1 MVFHLLSMVLIIYQ
15 VSGLDSVQDTATNI
29 KNDLQ
34 IQLGTLR
41 LRLRHGLNPAL
52 ARNVFLDSAYYG
64 LEFVKRRIENM
75 NFIRELTQK
84 MDQHKA
90 NGKVRLL

>member
-1 MVFHLLSMVLIIYQ
+1 MELHLLCMVLIISR
-15 VSGLDSVQDTATNI
+15 VNGLNFVRDTATNNH
-29 KNDLQ
+29 NDLH
-34 IQLGTLR
+34 IKLGTLR
-41 LRLRHGLNPAL
+41 LRLRHGLHPAL

-64 LEFVKRRIENM
+64 QEFVKKRKENM
-75 NFIRELTQK
+75 NLIRDLTEK

>member
-1 MVFHLLSMVLIIYQ
+1 MVLHLLSMVLIISQ

-41 LRLRHGLNPAL
+41 LRLRHGLHPVL

-64 LEFVKRRIENM
+64 REFVKRKIENM
-75 NFIRELTQK
+75 NFFRELTQK

-90 NGKVRLL
+90 NGKVCLL